1 MIERKILA
9 KVSMES
15 DKLTM
20 LHDDK
25 DSALEEALSVK
36 TTLETRLSKLN
47 DGALATNTKKEY
59 IEVNNEG
66 GKKVKVPTFLV
77 PANQKVNRQPIL

>member
-1 MIERKILA
+1 
-9 KVSMES
+9 MEC

-20 LHDDK
+20 LHDEK

-36 TTLETRLSKLN
+36 TILEMRLSKLN

-59 IEVNNEG
+59 TDVNNQG

-77 PANQKVNRQPIL
+77 PSNQK